1 MGHII
6 SLSQMARQA
15 EWRMPQPV
23 AAAKGSAK
31 LPAVAAAL
39 LAARGIVGD
48 ESFLRPRLADL
59 SCPFSIPG
67 VREAA
72 KRLWAAADG
81 CEMVCIYGDYD
92 VDGVTSAVLLAEVL
106 SALGAR
112 VEMFVPRRLEEGY
125 GLSLAGLER
134 CLADV
139 RPDLLVAVDCGTT
152 SVKEAEWL
160 AEQGVDLVILDHHEA
175 GSEGMPPCIA
185 LVNPKVSGGQDYLAA
200 VGVAFKVA
208 HGMLK
213 LRADAVSRF
222 DLKDQLDLVAL
233 GTVADIVPL
242 EKENRLLVRHGLM
255 RLAAGKRPGLAE
267 LKRLAGVNGRVGA
280 QDIGFRLGPR
290 INAAGRLDTATA
302 ACEMLL
308 TRDGRR
314 ARELA
319 EMLEVLNRERQLVE
333 RAITG
338 QAMEA
343 AAAQY
348 AAGDKALVVHGE
360 DWHPGV
366 IGIIASRVMRRF
378 HLPTVVI
385 GFDDSGLGKGSARSI
400 EGVSLVQALAACADV
415 LVKGGGHAM
424 AAGLTIEGGRIDEF
438 ARLFKAHVAATTD
451 EATLQPVIAPD
462 LLVEPSEVNHDLL
475 AAWELL
481 APFGA
486 GFVEPLLASVG
497 LMPMC
502 EPQVLRDRH
511 IRFVFDTGQA
521 GGVNAIWFNGAT
533 EGDLPEPPWDV
544 AYQVQ
549 ANEWQG
555 VTRPQMVIRA
565 LRSTPR

>member
-1 MGHII
+1 
-6 SLSQMARQA
+6 
-15 EWRMPQPV
+15 MPQPARAMADSNDLPV
-23 AAAKGSAK
+23 A
-31 LPAVAAAL
+31 AAAL
-39 LAARGIVGD
+39 LAARGVVGD
-48 ESFLRPRLADL
+48 KRFLRPRLADL
-59 SCPFSIPG
+59 SCPFSIAG

-72 KRLWAAADG
+72 ERLWAAADG
-81 CEMVCIYGDYD
+81 GELVCIYGDYD

-106 SALGAR
+106 GALGAR

-125 GLSLAGLER
+125 GLSRAGLER
-134 CLADV
+134 SLSGA

-152 SVKEAEWL
+152 SVEEAEWL

-175 GSEGMPPCIA
+175 GSEGMPLCVA
-185 LVNPKVSGGQDYLAA
+185 LVNPKVSGGHDYLAA

-213 LRADAVSRF
+213 LRPDAVTRF

-242 EKENRLLVRHGLM
+242 EEENRLLVRHGLV

-308 TRDGRR
+308 TKDHRR

-333 RAITG
+333 RSITG

-385 GFDDSGLGKGSARSI
+385 GFDDAGLGKGSARSI
-400 EGVSLVQALAACADV
+400 EGVSLVEALAACADM

-438 ARLFKAHVAATTD
+438 ARRFKEHIAATTD
-451 EATLQPVIAPD
+451 EAAFQPVIAPD
-462 LLVEPSEVNHDLL
+462 LLVEPREVNHNLL

-481 APFGA
+481 EPFGA
-486 GFVEPLLASVG
+486 GFPEPLLASVG
-497 LMPMC
+497 LMPMS
-502 EPQVLRDRH
+502 EPQVLRERH

-521 GGVNAIWFNGAT
+521 AGGVDAIWFNGAT

-565 LRSTPR
+565 LRSTPQ